1 MAYRVTLIPG
11 DGIGPEVVGAA
22 VRVLE
27 ATGVGFEWDRQ
38 EGGLVAVELHGEPM
52 PDATLDSIGR
62 TRLALK
68 GPLTTPVGTGFRSV
82 NVRLRQRFDLYANVR
97 PAVTLPNTKGP
108 FKDIDLVLYREN
120 TEDLYSGIEYFDERN
135 QIADSIARLSRKG
148 CERILRFAF
157 EDARK
162 RGRKRITLVH
172 KANILKVTG
181 GLFLSVGR
189 QIAPDYPDIQF
200 DDRIVDNMAMQLVIN
215 PHQYDCLVTT
225 NLFGDILSDLMAGLV
240 GGLGV
245 TGAAN
250 IGEDCAIFE
259 AVHGSAPDIAGKGLA
274 NPTALIRSG
283 EMMLRHLGEHAAA
296 DAVAG
301 ALLDVYTEGTHL
313 TADLGGTTSTHDF
326 GEAVAARVRE
336 RVGASASEAPAQ
348 L

>member
-1 MAYRVTLIPG
+1 MAYAVTLIPG
-11 DGIGPEVVGAA
+11 DGIGPEVVSAA
-22 VRVLE
+22 VKVLE
-27 ATGVGFEWDRQ
+27 ATGVAFEWDRQ
-38 EGGLVAVELHGEPM
+38 EAGLVAFELHGEPM
-52 PDATLDSIGR
+52 PDPTLDSIAR

-97 PAVTLPNTKGP
+97 PATSLPNTKGP
-108 FKDIDLVLYREN
+108 FTGIDLVLYREN
-120 TEDLYSGIEYFDERN
+120 TEDLYAGLEFFDERN

-148 CERILRFAF
+148 CERIIRFAF

-189 QIAPDYPDIQF
+189 QIAPEYPDIAF
-200 DDRIVDNMAMQLVIN
+200 DDKIVDNMAMQLVLN

-225 NLFGDILSDLMAGLV
+225 NLFGDILSDLMSGLV
-240 GGLGV
+240 GGLGL

-274 NPTALIRSG
+274 NPTALVRSG
-283 EMMLRHLGEHAAA
+283 EMMLRHLGEAAAA
-296 DAVAG
+296 DAVARALYDHYAEG
-301 ALLDVYTEGTHL
+301 AHL
-313 TADLGGTTSTHDF
+313 TPDMGGGASTSSFADRLAERVAS
-326 GEAVAARVRE
+326 AVA
-336 RVGASASEAPAQ
+336 G
-348 L
+348 

>member
-1 MAYRVTLIPG
+1 MAHAVTLIPG
-11 DGIGPEVVGAA
+11 DGIGPEVVSAA

-27 ATGVGFEWDRQ
+27 ATGVAFEWDRQ
-38 EGGLVAVELHGEPM
+38 EAGLVAFELHGEPM
-52 PDATLDSIGR
+52 PDATLDAIGR

-97 PAVTLPNTKGP
+97 PAVSLPNTKGP
-108 FKDIDLVLYREN
+108 FTGVDLVLYREN
-120 TEDLYSGIEYFDERN
+120 TEDLYAGIEYFDERN
-135 QIADSIARLSRKG
+135 QIADSIARLTRRG
-148 CERILRFAF
+148 CERIIRFAF

-162 RGRKRITLVH
+162 RGRKRVTLVH

-189 QIAPDYPDIQF
+189 QIAPDYPDIHF
-200 DDRIVDNMAMQLVIN
+200 DDRIVDNMAMQLVLN

-225 NLFGDILSDLMAGLV
+225 NLFGDILSDLMSGLV
-240 GGLGV
+240 GGLGL

-283 EMMLRHLGEHAAA
+283 EMMLRYLGETAAA
-296 DAVAG
+296 DAVAQALHAHYAEG
-301 ALLDVYTEGTHL
+301 AHL
-313 TADLGGTTSTHDF
+313 TPDMGGTATTASFADRL
-326 GEAVAARVRE
+326 AE
-336 RVGASASEAPAQ
+336 RVAETSDVR
-348 L
+348 